1 MKKVLSV
8 GFAAMLLTACGSE
21 ETATIN
27 KEEYNKI
34 ESGMTLDEIKSI
46 VGGKEKS
53 IYDDGTF
60 IEYEFD
66 GENGAESDASVTLM
80 FNEEEVLDTK
90 IENGLLSSNKAQET
104 MEDTS
109 EVNDENVEVTREEE
123 IEKKAKGIIKENYN
137 FTKVKELEV
146 NQNLGLNDGSYIVL
160 PHLKWDAMNNT
171 DRSKRLLEMYSD
183 DLAATLA
190 KEGDISELVVF
201 WEVPYHLEGKNVA
214 KFTYTKKG
222 EDMIIGERWY
232 DPSLR

>member
-1 MKKVLSV
+1 MKRLFFV
-8 GFAAMLLTACGSE
+8 GLAAILLTACGSE

-27 KEEYNKI
+27 TEEYNKI
-34 ESGMTLDEIKSI
+34 ESGMTLDEVKNI

-53 IYDDGTF
+53 TYDDGTF

-90 IENGLLSSNKAQET
+90 IESGLLSTNET
-104 MEDTS
+104 AMDTS
-109 EVNDENVEVTREEE
+109 EVNDDNVEVTREEE
-123 IEKKAKGIIKENYN
+123 IEEKAKEIINYN
-137 FTKVKELEV
+137 FTKVEELDV
-146 NQNLGLNDGSYIVL
+146 NENLGLNDGSYIVL
-160 PHLKWDAMNNT
+160 PHLKWDAMNNA
-171 DRSKRLLEMYSD
+171 KRTKTLLEMYSD
-183 DLAATLA
+183 DLAANLS

-222 EDMIIGERWY
+222 ENMIIGERWY

>member
-1 MKKVLSV
+1 MKRLFFV
-8 GFAAMLLTACGSE
+8 GLAAILLTACGSE

-27 KEEYNKI
+27 TEEYNKI
-34 ESGMTLDEIKSI
+34 ESGMTLDEVKNI

-53 IYDDGTF
+53 TYDDGTF

-90 IENGLLSSNKAQET
+90 VESGLLSTNET
-104 MEDTS
+104 AMDTS
-109 EVNDENVEVTREEE
+109 EVNDDNVEVTREEE
-123 IEKKAKGIIKENYN
+123 IEEKAKEIINYN
-137 FTKVKELEV
+137 FTKVEELDV
-146 NQNLGLNDGSYIVL
+146 NENLGLNDGSYIVL
-160 PHLKWDAMNNT
+160 PHLKWDAMNNA
-171 DRSKRLLEMYSD
+171 KRTKTLLEMYSD
-183 DLAATLA
+183 DLAANLA

-222 EDMIIGERWY
+222 ENMIIGERWY

>member
-1 MKKVLSV
+1 MKKVLCV

-27 KEEYNKI
+27 KVEYNKI
-34 ESGMTLDEIKSI
+34 ESGMTLDEVKKI

-53 IYDDGTF
+53 SNDDGTF

-66 GENGAESDASVTLM
+66 GEGGVESDATVTLM

-90 IENGLLSSNKAQET
+90 IEIGLLSSNDTQET
-104 MEDTS
+104 TVETS
-109 EVNDENVEVTREEE
+109 EVNEKNVELTREEE
-123 IEKKAKGIIKENYN
+123 IEEKAKGIINYN
-137 FTKVKELEV
+137 FTKVKELDV
-146 NQNLGLNDGSYIVL
+146 NENLGLNDGSYIVL
-160 PHLKWDAMNNT
+160 PHLKWDAKNNA
-171 DRSKRLLEMYSD
+171 KRTKTLLEMYSD
-183 DLAATLA
+183 DLAANLA

-222 EDMIIGERWY
+222 ENMIIGERWY